1 MIRPLHGARRSR
13 RADEGFAGAAVALF
27 TSGLVACAVLR
38 DGRVVHATSA
48 FDTLIGRGAQRRAR
62 FVDCVAPDE
71 RGTIHDA
78 LETAGPGEPRVLR
91 CRVSGQSE
99 GWIPVE
105 LRVTAATLADGP
117 VVLVAVT
124 DLTDRVG
131 TERLLQEAARTDA
144 LTELP
149 NRVFLKERLTAG
161 LAMASRHRHLLALLV
176 ADLDG
181 FKAVNDRHGHAA
193 GDAVLREVAR
203 RFAACVRSED
213 TLARVGGDEFVVV
226 LPEVAR
232 REDAAVL
239 AGRLVNALRTPIPVG
254 EATVVVGV
262 SAGIAIFPDDGTDID
277 TLFARADAA
286 MYAAKHAGR
295 NQFTYADASA
305 GAVLA
310 PDPCQWSSRW
320 RVGVASMDEE
330 HETLFRMLAALGETA
345 RGAHQPEQLRTQ
357 LQALVTFAS
366 AHFASEERAMEV
378 ARFRGLDTHRAE
390 HRRLLAELGE
400 LAGHTHRVGAALTM
414 RFLRDWLIGHM
425 QGYDRAAARTILA
438 ARSARPGTPPRLAV

>member
-1 MIRPLHGARRSR
+1 MIQALHGARRSR
-13 RADEGFAGAAVALF
+13 PAENGIAGAAVALF

-38 DGRVVHATSA
+38 KGRVAHATP
-48 FDTLIGRGAQRRAR
+48 TLEAMIGRGVERRAR

-71 RGTIHDA
+71 REAIRDA
-78 LETAGPGEPRVLR
+78 LDTVSAGKPRVLR
-91 CRVSGQSE
+91 CRVSGP
-99 GWIPVE
+99 GDRWVPVE
-105 LRVTAATLADGP
+105 LRVTGATLADGP
-117 VVLVAVT
+117 AVLVAVT
-124 DLTDRVG
+124 DLTERLG

-149 NRVFLKERLTAG
+149 NRVLLQERLTAG
-161 LAMASRHRHLLALLV
+161 LATASRHRHLLGLLV

-181 FKAVNDRHGHAA
+181 FKAINDRHGHAA
-193 GDAVLREVAR
+193 GDTVLREVAR
-203 RFAACVRSED
+203 RFAACVRCED

-226 LPEVAR
+226 LPEIER

-239 AGRLVNALRTPIPVG
+239 AARLVNALRTPVPVG

-262 SAGIAIFPDDGTDID
+262 SAGIAIFPDDGADID

-286 MYAAKHAGR
+286 MYASKHAGR
-295 NQFTYADASA
+295 NQFAYADVSA
-305 GAVLA
+305 GAILV
-310 PDPCQWSSRW
+310 PDRCRWSSRW

-345 RGAHQPEQLRTQ
+345 RGTHDAERVRAQV
-357 LQALVTFAS
+357 QALVTFAE
-366 AHFASEERAMEV
+366 AHFASEERAMEA

-390 HRRLLAELGE
+390 HRRLLGELGE
-400 LAGHTHRVGAALTM
+400 LAGHTHRVGAALTT

-425 QGYDRAAARTILA
+425 QGYDRAAARAILA
-438 ARSARPGTPPRLAV
+438 ARGARPAAKPRA